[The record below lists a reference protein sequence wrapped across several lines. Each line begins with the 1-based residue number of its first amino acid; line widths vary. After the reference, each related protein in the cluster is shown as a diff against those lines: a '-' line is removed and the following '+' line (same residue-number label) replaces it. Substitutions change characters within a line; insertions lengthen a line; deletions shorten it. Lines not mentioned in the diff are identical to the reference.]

1 MFFCKEWANPTL
13 SYYIIKKRIT
23 MAKRKIEEIVA
34 EVALSVT
41 DKNSF
46 ELVDVEFIKE
56 GSNWYLRVY
65 IDKPGGIVIEDC
77 QTISEQ
83 LSEKLD
89 DLDPIEQSYYLE
101 VSSPGLERPLK
112 KDKDFVKF
120 KGELVEVKLFQP
132 IEGKKAFEGEL
143 IGLIDNKIGIK
154 TQKGLELMFERDKV
168 SSVKRVLKF

>member
-1 MFFCKEWANPTL
+1 
-13 SYYIIKKRIT
+13 
-23 MAKRKIEEIVA
+23 MAKRKIEEVVA

-101 VSSPGLERPLK
+101 VSSPGLERPIK